1 MMGKVLGN
9 VQRDVSSY
17 PSIHLTNLSVRPSRK
32 KPNNNNSALSLA
44 IFGYNKCLQGH
55 ASKFH
60 YYGSINYLAQYRA
73 PNELQQCLN

>member
-17 PSIHLTNLSVRPSRK
+17 PSILLTNLSVRPSRK
-32 KPNNNNSALSLA
+32 KPNNNSALSLA

-60 YYGSINYLAQYRA
+60 YSGSINYLPQYRA
-73 PNELQQCLN
+73 PNELLQCLN